1 MEGISLKL
9 RNSAKAIIL
18 NNNSVLVTK
27 HHDESGIFYLL
38 PGGGQEPGEKL
49 TECLIRE
56 CIEETGYEI
65 EVKELLFVR
74 ECFLDK
80 DIHRVEFIFK
90 GEIGRITEITEMDN
104 GQLGIEWL
112 DLDNILN
119 EPLFPAELRKLIESH
134 NKGQREKTYLGE
146 IV

>member
-1 MEGISLKL
+1 MKL